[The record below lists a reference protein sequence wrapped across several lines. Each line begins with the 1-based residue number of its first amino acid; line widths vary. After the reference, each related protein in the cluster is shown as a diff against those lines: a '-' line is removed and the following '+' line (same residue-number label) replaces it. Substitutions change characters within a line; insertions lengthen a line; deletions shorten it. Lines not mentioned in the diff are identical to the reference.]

1 MLKKAFYF
9 TLKALFFLKIFK
21 FLSQLFGHAGK
32 QIDSKEKFNFII
44 YNIKTWLSIKL
55 GQLIEYNMRNNFL
68 EKSYTKCDGESTP
81 RSFSKKSQ
89 LSISLDQ

>member
-32 QIDSKEKFNFII
+32 RIDSKEKFNFII

-68 EKSYTKCDGESTP
+68 EKLELNVMENLLPDPFLKNHN
-81 RSFSKKSQ
+81 
-89 LSISLDQ
+89 